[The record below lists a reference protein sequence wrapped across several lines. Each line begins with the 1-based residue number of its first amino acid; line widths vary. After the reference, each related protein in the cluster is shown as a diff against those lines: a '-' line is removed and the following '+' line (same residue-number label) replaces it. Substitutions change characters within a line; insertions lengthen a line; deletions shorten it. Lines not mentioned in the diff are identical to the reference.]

1 MTAAILYILCAL
13 VAFACCVL
21 LLRAY
26 FRSRMR
32 LLLWSGL
39 CFLGLA
45 VSNLLVFI
53 DLKMLPNTDLY
64 IPRLITATVAVLI
77 LLFGLIWEG
86 SR

>member
-1 MTAAILYILCAL
+1 MAEVVYILCGL
-13 VAFACCVL
+13 VALMCCVL

-26 FRSRMR
+26 SRSRMR

-39 CFLGLA
+39 CFLGLT

-53 DLKMLPNTDLY
+53 DLKMFPDTDLY
-64 IPRLITATVAVLI
+64 VWRLITAAIAMLI

-86 SR
+86 DR